1 MRIRDKEFFRLFLV
15 VYTLIFI
22 IIFQCFDIINKM
34 QAELKGRLYN
44 GNYSN
49 LAGIE
54 TKCDVCMNHLKAE
67 YNQAG
72 ELEAMS
78 IDVPDRHRQ
87 KEHLETAK
95 MIIKAMYG
103 RKFTVYSYANV
114 RVSGMLQERSELAVF
129 SLKDELP
136 FNITK
141 GRSICSD
148 DLEKIARVAIV
159 SEDMINTMVKKEE
172 YYYIKI
178 NNEEYQVVGIYEPV
192 ADKADVCFAY
202 FPQTEYQFE
211 EFCRNF
217 IDNIFSISNMK
228 WGIFGVYIGSENS
241 FDINEIDE
249 FISELEKISDTTFDI
264 KVIDRSIAS
273 PNEKIKAL
281 IIIYVLL
288 LFFCIVVYIQVIDM
302 FTKKRYKD
310 YVIYRACGC
319 NCNMIAR
326 RLFMEM
332 LPMFICSFIAV
343 FIANSVYNVWL
354 TDSVWYS
361 ISYEGVAFMAGTS
374 VVLVY
379 MSIFIIIMKLRRIN
393 LAEGIMDL

>member
-1 MRIRDKEFFRLFLV
+1 
-15 VYTLIFI
+15 
-22 IIFQCFDIINKM
+22 
-34 QAELKGRLYN
+34 
-44 GNYSN
+44 
-49 LAGIE
+49 
-54 TKCDVCMNHLKAE
+54 
-67 YNQAG
+67 
-72 ELEAMS
+72 
-78 IDVPDRHRQ
+78 
-87 KEHLETAK
+87 
-95 MIIKAMYG
+95 
-103 RKFTVYSYANV
+103 
-114 RVSGMLQERSELAVF
+114 
-129 SLKDELP
+129 
-136 FNITK
+136 
-141 GRSICSD
+141 
-148 DLEKIARVAIV
+148 
-159 SEDMINTMVKKEE
+159 
-172 YYYIKI
+172 
-178 NNEEYQVVGIYEPV
+178 
-192 ADKADVCFAY
+192 
-202 FPQTEYQFE
+202 
-211 EFCRNF
+211 
-217 IDNIFSISNMK
+217 MK

-273 PNEKIKAL
+273 PNEKIKVL